1 MSEDLEEYRVGKME
15 TYLEENG
22 KPCGFPSEIADTI
35 IRLLDLSGYQGIDI
49 EKEISLK
56 MEYNK
61 TREYRKQQIDMM

>member
-1 MSEDLEEYRVGKME
+1 VSEDLEEYRVGKME